1 MIKVLSGKIGN
12 IVRNA
17 TIQSYIL
24 GELPLLYF
32 PGKFSTPKHKELTD
46 LTNKGILI
54 GYIKDS
60 YSSWN
65 DWIYPTIPEHVYK
78 KIGNKNIVDQW
89 VKKYS
94 TVGSKL
100 FYYPEHAIVKKRR
113 GYSGIWMIV
122 KPAELFIYTDIGNG
136 RRYTLVGNKR
146 TRLKGTGYDT
156 PQYWNGDLHEFYI
169 PLAVGLEELLN
180 WVIPLHS

>member
-24 GELPLLYF
+24 GELPVLYC
-32 PGKFSTPKHKELTD
+32 PAKFSTSKHKGLTD
-46 LTNKGILI
+46 LMNKGMLI

-78 KIGNKNIVDQW
+78 KVGKKNIVDQW

-113 GYSGIWMIV
+113 GCPGIWMIV

-156 PQYWNGDLHEFYI
+156 PKYWNGDLHEFYI

-180 WVIPLHS
+180 WAIH